1 MKISVATLSAY
12 GSAGL
17 NTQIM
22 MRVVCLEEEL
32 LDVPEYQGVPI
43 EEWTTYLFHKEG
55 QPLFRSH
62 TCLRL
67 MCEICPVRGYLGLQV
82 QRLCAHSAWSLRSD
96 GREHG
101 GRGFEAGRTG
111 LSAARMVKFRGIGT
125 GEYHMRRPTTT
136 KLLRKALHFA
146 EIPHSWL
153 CSRRN
158 VWPTRL
164 TSRKW
169 LTT

>member
-1 MKISVATLSAY
+1 MYMDFGTAMEISVVTVSAY
-12 GSAGL
+12 GSAGS

-22 MRVVCLEEEL
+22 MRVVSLEEEL

-67 MCEICPVRGYLGLQV
+67 MCEICPVRGYLGLQI
-82 QRLCAHSAWSLRSD
+82 QRFRAHSAWSLRSD

-101 GRGFEAGRTG
+101 GRGFLAGRSG
-111 LSAARMVKFRGIGT
+111 LSAARMAKIQGNRYRRMRGPAHRSCCLGSV
-125 GEYHMRRPTTT
+125 R
-136 KLLRKALHFA
+136 A
-146 EIPHSWL
+146 HSLW
-153 CSRRN
+153 
-158 VWPTRL
+158 VP
-164 TSRKW
+164 
-169 LTT
+169 